1 MWTEK
6 NFWYCVVVLSCTP
19 YTMVLFRID
28 FLTFVVDD
36 LYSVLGMTP
45 LHVSIVIE
53 LAQNARITPS

>member
-1 MWTEK
+1 
-6 NFWYCVVVLSCTP
+6 
-19 YTMVLFRID
+19 MVLFRID

-36 LYSVLGMTP
+36 LYSVLGMTQ